1 MADTTTVADLIKRVR
16 NHLHEQ
22 LNDYFLQTTLTA
34 AGTTTTFKPSGSV
47 GTNYFSDQNME
58 VVFVDG
64 VNAGLRGQIVSWD
77 GTTATL
83 LEALPFATE
92 VDKVVQIGQKG
103 FFSDHDL
110 IYFLND
116 AANFVFRAIVAAR
129 LSEYQK
135 SASQSGTPVSG
146 ENYGQVTHPTDLIGR
161 PARIWIDGREAAILN
176 DDELEILVRG
186 ILIDRAFLLVDSTT
200 GYFKPKPDT
209 TATVRYRYVAR
220 PQSAVINSS
229 VDWPMKTL
237 AAIVHK
243 ATSAGYAKRE
253 RPDMV
258 TTHLNLAMAQIKA
271 INENLER

>member
-1 MADTTTVADLIKRVR
+1 MADSTTVADLIRRVR

-22 LNDYFLQTTLTA
+22 LNDYFLQTTLAA

-47 GTNYFSDQNME
+47 GANYFSNNSME

-64 VNAGLRGQIVSWD
+64 ANTGLRGQIVSWD

-92 VDKVVQIGQKG
+92 AGKIVQIGQKG

-116 AANFVFRAIVAAR
+116 AANLVFRSILPGK

-135 SASQSGTPVSG
+135 SAEQSGTPVSG
-146 ENYGQVTHPTDLIGR
+146 KTYGTVTHPTDLIGR
-161 PARIWIDGREAAILN
+161 PARIWIDGREATILN
-176 DDELEILVRG
+176 DDEIEVLNRG
-186 ILIDRAFLLVDSTT
+186 ALIDRAFLFVDGTT
-200 GYFKPKPDT
+200 GYFKPRPDT
-209 TATVRYRYVAR
+209 DAAIRYRYVAK
-220 PQSAVINSS
+220 PQTAVLGSS
-229 VDWPMKTL
+229 VDWPIKTL
-237 AAIVHK
+237 PAIAHVAA
-243 ATSAGYAKRE
+243 SAGYGKRE

-258 TTHLNLAMAQIKA
+258 TTHFDLGMTQVKA
-271 INENLER
+271 INDNPGN